1 MHCDFTILSPDP
13 ICTLRHEHTPQRR
26 SDFQTRSKRGSRVT
40 VERQRFVHVLILPSI
55 TQHSLNPARHQDD
68 NDNDNDNDNDDA
80 GGDNAQKRGTPAES
94 ESAQARPINACG
106 AECARRL
113 RRRAATR
120 PKAAQQPLCAKKNKN
135 KNKNKTNNKK
145 TLRLRVAGFT
155 KPQGRQQ
162 RARAYPYCAGDPTS
176 CHPLLHRSYP
186 QGYLLQA
193 TA

>member
-1 MHCDFTILSPDP
+1 MHCDFTILSPNP
-13 ICTLRHEHTPQRR
+13 ICTLRTAHHEHTPQRR

-40 VERQRFVHVLILPSI
+40 VERQRLVHVLILPSI

-68 NDNDNDNDNDDA
+68 NDNDNDDDNA

-120 PKAAQQPLCAKKNKN
+120 PKAAQQPLCA
-135 KNKNKTNNKK
+135 NKTKTKTKTKQTTKK
-145 TLRLRVAGFT
+145 HSGFE
-155 KPQGRQQ
+155 
-162 RARAYPYCAGDPTS
+162 
-176 CHPLLHRSYP
+176 
-186 QGYLLQA
+186 
-193 TA
+193 